1 MTKYTTYAI
10 AVNWLNNDFVLCNNI
25 TEVDPSTLENMRFDY
40 YDEESDSCVD
50 IYQYF
55 ITDASQGDVEFL
67 EKNFNLKFTYS
78 DLLDSFIL
86 CVDHWG
92 TGWDYVSCECSEDL
106 LKYNPELEYND
117 SCYPPK
123 RETTRRI
130 IKGGRQ

>member
-1 MTKYTTYAI
+1 MTKQTTYAI

-25 TEVDPSTLENMRFDY
+25 TEVDPSIFDNMRFDELNEY
-40 YDEESDSCVD
+40 GDPID
-50 IYQYF
+50 IYQYY
-55 ITDASQGDVEFL
+55 ITDASQDDVEYL

-78 DLLDSFIL
+78 DLLDSFVL

-92 TGWDYVSCECSEDL
+92 TGWDYVSCDCSEEL
-106 LKYNPELEYND
+106 IEINPEIEYND

>member
-1 MTKYTTYAI
+1 MTKYTTYSI

-25 TEVDPSTLENMRFDY
+25 TEVDSSIFDNMRFDDLNEY
-40 YDEESDSCVD
+40 GDPID
-50 IYQYF
+50 IYQYY
-55 ITDASQGDVEFL
+55 ITDASQDDVEYL

-106 LKYNPELEYND
+106 LKYNPEIEHND